1 MDAFDKMMDTEK
13 SKEEVKANETVNALW
28 KWEEKK
34 VDMKVFAEHYKKHL
48 KFDASI
54 TEEQEKNYI
63 LLWTKIFTEQFN
75 LVERRKILS
84 FFTLFGSE
92 MSMHGRLAFD
102 RILENLLLKK
112 WYWEYAGREN
122 TSAGLSWNMDKQNAN
137 YFVVRNGRDRED
149 TFTLEIM
156 LDSEKKLH
164 KLSLKTY
171 EDLLV
176 RVEQLINIGF
186 IPIERIT
193 SKFEVFRPV
202 DPVAEAKKKAEEE
215 EAEKNKKNKRRRRN
229 Y

>member
-1 MDAFDKMMDTEK
+1 
-13 SKEEVKANETVNALW
+13 
-28 KWEEKK
+28 
-34 VDMKVFAEHYKKHL
+34 
-48 KFDASI
+48 
-54 TEEQEKNYI
+54 
-63 LLWTKIFTEQFN
+63 
-75 LVERRKILS
+75 
-84 FFTLFGSE
+84 
-92 MSMHGRLAFD
+92 
-102 RILENLLLKK
+102 
-112 WYWEYAGREN
+112 
-122 TSAGLSWNMDKQNAN
+122 MDKQNAN

-193 SKFEVFRPV
+193 SKFEVSRPV

-215 EAEKNKKNKRRRRN
+215 EAEKNKKK
-229 Y
+229 